1 MNNIVQMRT
10 LAAPTSSHRSFSS
23 LRLVCAL
30 LSRWGFPLSV
40 LQVFLSLSVST
51 SKSHLFAWAT
61 PHTIPP
67 QSRINPSKLS
77 AEEKHQ
83 QKTYVIFTR
92 WRCCFCCFC
101 FGCCSCAIGSI
112 DGQSFGWVSAVFST
126 TRPRTCH
133 RDSLRDKYL
142 YSLFYLGFAFSNVL
156 RMDQ

>member
-1 MNNIVQMRT
+1 M
-10 LAAPTSSHRSFSS
+10 
-23 LRLVCAL
+23 
-30 LSRWGFPLSV
+30 
-40 LQVFLSLSVST
+40 ST

-156 RMDQ
+156 LASELQSMLSIFWNFSKLQKSHHLLNSCMTVQIFKKIHVQQ